1 MLHQTGWPGWGHGC
15 RRLAAQWC
23 SAEMDDAVDVC
34 GLRWW
39 KTPRLAS
46 SSSRRPHFSSCSLLH
61 KLAAAPRHAG
71 VGESTRGCRLEADK
85 IREES
90 RLSNPRWLFSS
101 PHCFVASPRGF
112 NGREEEGCGA
122 SRALD
127 RWTTL
132 SLHVLHRGT
141 SYPSTMCKSKQY
153 VEDVIIFALS
163 SSILDSRAFF

>member
-1 MLHQTGWPGWGHGC
+1 MAAVAWQPSGAA
-15 RRLAAQWC
+15 RRW
-23 SAEMDDAVDVC
+23 MT
-34 GLRWW
+34 RWMC
-39 KTPRLAS
+39 AS
-46 SSSRRPHFSSCSLLH
+46 YADGKLLVSLLPLRAGRIFP
-61 KLAAAPRHAG
+61 LARSCISLRPRRAG

-112 NGREEEGCGA
+112 SGREEEGCGA